1 MEKSEILAKEL
12 CGRLPYGL
20 KVVVGTPYDFENDI
34 TDIGVLRGIDCNNP
48 SFGVKGLVE
57 VRTSNGSVTMDVALE
72 NCKPLL
78 RPLDSMTDLESVYYN
93 TVFTVSKPHK
103 KVEWLNEHH
112 FDYTNLI
119 EQGYAIA
126 AYDDTYDLNNLV

>member
-20 KVVVGTPYDFENDI
+20 KVVVGTQYDFENDI
-34 TDIGVLRGIDCNNP
+34 TDIGVLRGIECNNP
-48 SFGVKGLVE
+48 SFGTKGLVE
-57 VRTSNGSVTMDVALE
+57 VRTSNGSVTMGVALE

-78 RPLDSMTDLESVYYN
+78 RPLDSMTESESVYYN

-112 FDYTNLI
+112 FDYNGLI
-119 EQGYAIA
+119 EKGLAEPA
-126 AYDDTYDLNNLV
+126 PEGTYNIK